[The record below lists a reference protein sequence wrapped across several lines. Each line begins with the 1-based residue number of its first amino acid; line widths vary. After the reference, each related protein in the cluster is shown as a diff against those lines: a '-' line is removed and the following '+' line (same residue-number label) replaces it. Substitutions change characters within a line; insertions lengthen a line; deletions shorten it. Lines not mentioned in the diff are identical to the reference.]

1 MTYSYDFEAVKCFIS
16 KMYLFFRG
24 AIEWNQIS
32 NSVKPGGNFVVL
44 DLEPAT
50 WYLLR
55 ITAHNHAGFNVAEY
69 EFATLTVTGGKLF
82 DKLFKIYTFFR
93 GATYLNFI

>member
-1 MTYSYDFEAVKCFIS
+1 
-16 KMYLFFRG
+16 MYFYVFLFKYFRG
-24 AIEWNQIS
+24 AAEWNQIS

-55 ITAHNHAGFNVAEY
+55 ITAHNNAGFNVAEY
-69 EFATLTVTGGKLF
+69 EFATLTVTGGNINANVIQIT
-82 DKLFKIYTFFR
+82 FK
-93 GATYLNFI
+93 